1 MHLRIILTAL
11 LIAAAAYF
19 VVFVPSLE
27 RPEETVVPK
36 TAQE

>member
-1 MHLRIILTAL
+1 MHLRIILVAL

-27 RPEETVVPK
+27 RTETVVPR
-36 TAQE
+36 TAKE